1 MTMPNVTCH
10 KITPLSCVQ
19 GGCGLSATVSSRGG
33 TKCAKQRSRG
43 VLCTLSSQHF
53 FIAFFF
59 IFFGSLLRVVDKL
72 MHAQTNLH
80 CFAFASELRHLSRS
94 NQWLSIVGSSA
105 TGGFSSCHFLF
116 SPRVVS
122 FSCLPAAS
130 MAFCNPTRGRDHWEA
145 QGQLGRAAGKSII

>member
-19 GGCGLSATVSSRGG
+19 GGCGLSATISSRGE

-43 VLCTLSSQHF
+43 VLCTLPSQNIF
-53 FIAFFF
+53 YSICL
-59 IFFGSLLRVVDKL
+59 FFGSLLRVVDKL

-94 NQWLSIVGSSA
+94 NQWLSILGSSA
-105 TGGFSSCHFLF
+105 TGDFSSCHFLF
-116 SPRVVS
+116 PPLVVS

-130 MAFCNPTRGRDHWEA
+130 MAFCNPMRGRDHWD
-145 QGQLGRAAGKSII
+145 QPGRAAGKSII